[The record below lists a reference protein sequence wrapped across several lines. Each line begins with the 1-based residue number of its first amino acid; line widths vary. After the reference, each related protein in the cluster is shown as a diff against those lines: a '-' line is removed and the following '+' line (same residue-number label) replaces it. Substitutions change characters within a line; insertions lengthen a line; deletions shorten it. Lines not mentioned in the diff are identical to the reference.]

1 MLSTYAQLS
10 DQMIINFFKK
20 NPKIIFC
27 NKLNP
32 TLLFVMLD
40 YRVYKNMTMRTICPY
55 VLKISGID
63 GRRSDNGVGGEK
75 REEERENQIF

>member
-1 MLSTYAQLS
+1 
-10 DQMIINFFKK
+10 
-20 NPKIIFC
+20 
-27 NKLNP
+27 
-32 TLLFVMLD
+32 MLD